1 MRPGQTRE
9 GRPDTLAPAVE
20 QALNGTTKPL
30 FELLMRGSGLPG
42 TRVNMPLAEAF
53 AAATL
58 AYDERRVDQFLDQLL
73 RTSADELS
81 GGSPYEYLPVCA
93 VIAIGIRAAHR
104 AQARRAAIP
113 RLFDAADDLRFR
125 VRDAV
130 PIALATIGK
139 HMGDDLLA
147 ELAGW
152 SGQFNQAAAL
162 LRTLSMPHFLDTLHN
177 GKQVAAYLDEC
188 FRLLW
193 NAPRSAERYPGYKA
207 LHDALLVAPPRIALR
222 FGVPVFEM
230 MQGWVRVKEPLLRE
244 IVTKV
249 GEDEKLGARH
259 PDEIRVLALALSAT
273 EPPRRDPRSYVGPT
287 RGRGRKKTP

>member
-20 QALNGTTKPL
+20 QALGGTTKPL
-30 FELLMRGSGLPG
+30 YDLLMRGSGLPG

-58 AYDERRVDQFLDQLL
+58 GFEDARVDKFLDTLL

-104 AQARRAAIP
+104 ASMRKDAIP

-139 HMGDDLLA
+139 HMGDELLPHLTA
-147 ELAGW
+147 W
-152 SGQFNQAAAL
+152 PSQFNQAAAL
-162 LRTLSMPHFLDTLHN
+162 LRTLSMPHFLDTLHD
-177 GKQVAAYLDEC
+177 GEQVAKYTDES

-207 LHDALLVAPPRIALR
+207 LHDVLLVAPPRIALR
-222 FGVPVFEM
+222 FGVPFFAV
-230 MQGWVRVKEPLLRE
+230 MQAWVRVKEPLLRE
-244 IVTKV
+244 VIDRI
-249 GEDEKLGARH
+249 GNDEKLRARH
-259 PDEIRVLALALSAT
+259 PDELRALGLALAGTAT
-273 EPPRRDPRSYVGPT
+273 PRRDPRTYVGPT
-287 RGRGRKKTP
+287 RGRGRKKAL